1 MSMEAESKDHKL
13 KSNPRRT
20 TLSDSHTPMS
30 MALEDHYYL
39 SEADFCDAVAK
50 AFYSKYFV

>member
-13 KSNPRRT
+13 KSNSRRT

-30 MALEDHYYL
+30 MTLEDHYYP
-39 SEADFCDAVAK
+39 SEANFCDAVAK
-50 AFYSKYFV
+50 AFDSK